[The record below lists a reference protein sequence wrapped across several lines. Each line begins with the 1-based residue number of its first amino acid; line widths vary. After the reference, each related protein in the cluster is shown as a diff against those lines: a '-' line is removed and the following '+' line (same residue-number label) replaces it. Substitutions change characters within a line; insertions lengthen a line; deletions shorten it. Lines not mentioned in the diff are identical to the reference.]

1 MAGSAIGAQQVPEG
15 SPIAA
20 TPAAG
25 DDLRALD
32 RFLATL
38 GHELRNPLAAICNA
52 AQLLNVSDLPEH
64 EQRLSRDVILRQSRL
79 LARLVDDLLDASRIT
94 HGRIELLRQP
104 VDLVAAI
111 HTAVE
116 GTRALMERSGHQLVM
131 SLDPEAVG
139 VEGDSVRIVQ
149 VLTNLLVNAATYT
162 PPGGRIELRA
172 ERENETVT
180 ICVSDNGVGIPA
192 ELLPQIFEPFTR
204 VERLH
209 HDTQAGFGIGLTLAR
224 ELVRLHGGT
233 IEARS
238 GGPGLGSEFTV
249 TLPILHRG
257 AAAPRAGATE
267 PRPELKSWAW
277 HPWHRRR
284 VLVVDDNA
292 DAASVLALL
301 IGNLGFKV
309 RTVTDGREVAN
320 AVAEFKPKTIFLD
333 LDLQGLDGYA
343 VAERLRHQSFGLHL
357 RLIALSGWAPD
368 RQRARTLAA
377 DFNHYLVKPVDAE
390 MLKRILLGPT
400 LV

>member
-1 MAGSAIGAQQVPEG
+1 MAGSAIGAQQIPE
-15 SPIAA
+15 PTA

-25 DDLRALD
+25 DELRMLD

-52 AQLLNVSDLPEH
+52 AQLLHVPDLPEH
-64 EQRLSRDVILRQSRL
+64 ENQLSRDIILRQSRL

-116 GTRALMERSGHQLVM
+116 GTRALMERSGHQLVL

-139 VEGDSVRIVQ
+139 IEGDGVRVVQ
-149 VLTNLLVNAATYT
+149 VFTNLLVNAATFT
-162 PPGGRIELRA
+162 PAGGRIELRA
-172 ERENETVT
+172 EREGD
-180 ICVSDNGVGIPA
+180 CVVVQVADNGVGIPA
-192 ELLPQIFEPFTR
+192 DMLENIFEPFSR

-209 HDTQAGFGIGLTLAR
+209 ENTLTGFGIGLTLAR

-233 IEARS
+233 LEARS
-238 GGPGLGSEFTV
+238 AGAGLGSEFIV
-249 TLPILHRG
+249 RLPIVYSGSATARPG
-257 AAAPRAGATE
+257 AAS

-309 RTVTDGREVAN
+309 RTVTDGREVAA

-333 LDLQGLDGYA
+333 LDLPGLDGYA
-343 VAERLRHQSFGLHL
+343 VAERLRRESFGLHL
-357 RLIALSGWAPD
+357 RLIALSGWSPD
-368 RQRARTLAA
+368 RARARTLAA
-377 DFNHYLVKPVDAE
+377 DFNHYLVKPVDSD
-390 MLKRILLGPT
+390 MLKRILIGPS

>member
-1 MAGSAIGAQQVPEG
+1 MAGSAIGAQQVPDTA
-15 SPIAA
+15 AA

-25 DDLRALD
+25 DDLRMLD

-52 AQLLNVSDLPEH
+52 AQLLDVADLAEH

-116 GTRALMERSGHQLVM
+116 GTRALLERSGHQFVL
-131 SLDPEAVG
+131 SLDPEVPG
-139 VEGDSVRIVQ
+139 IEGDGVRIVQ
-149 VLTNLLVNAATYT
+149 VLTNLLTNAATFT

-172 ERENETVT
+172 ERDGGHVT
-180 ICVSDNGVGIPA
+180 LHVSDNGAGIPA
-192 ELLPQIFEPFTR
+192 GMLPQIFEPFTR

-209 HDTQAGFGIGLTLAR
+209 ENTLSGFGIGLTLAR

-238 GGPGLGSEFTV
+238 AGPGLGSEFIV
-249 TLPILHRG
+249 TLPIVYQGPPTPRPG
-257 AAAPRAGATE
+257 AAEG
-267 PRPELKSWAW
+267 RPELQAWAW

-309 RTVTDGREVAN
+309 RTVTDGREVAG

-333 LDLQGLDGYA
+333 LDLPGLDGYA
-343 VAERLRHQSFGLHL
+343 VAERLRRQGFGLHL

-390 MLKRILLGPT
+390 MLKRILIGPA

>member
-1 MAGSAIGAQQVPEG
+1 MAGSAIGAQQVPD
-15 SPIAA
+15 AAVA
-20 TPAAG
+20 TPATG
-25 DDLRALD
+25 NDLRMLD

-116 GTRALMERSGHQLVM
+116 GTRALMERSGHQLVL

-139 VEGDSVRIVQ
+139 VEGDGVRIVQ
-149 VLTNLLVNAATYT
+149 VLTNLLTNAATFT
-162 PPGGRIELRA
+162 PAGGRIELRA
-172 ERENETVT
+172 ARRDTLVT
-180 ICVSDNGVGIPA
+180 IEVRDNGIGIPA

-209 HDTQAGFGIGLTLAR
+209 EKTLTGFGIGLTLAR

-238 GGPGLGSEFTV
+238 AGSGLGSEFIV
-249 TLPILHRG
+249 SLPVLYQG
-257 AAAPRAGATE
+257 AATADPGTAEA
-267 PRPELKSWAW
+267 RPALKSWAW

-309 RTVTDGREVAN
+309 RTVTDGREVAA
-320 AVAEFKPKTIFLD
+320 AVAEFKPKTVFLD
-333 LDLQGLDGYA
+333 LDLPGLDGYA
-343 VAERLRHQSFGLHL
+343 VAEHLRRQGFGMHL

-390 MLKRILLGPT
+390 MLKRILLGPA

>member
-1 MAGSAIGAQQVPEG
+1 MAGSAIGAQQIPDTAV
-15 SPIAA
+15 A
-20 TPAAG
+20 TPATG
-25 DDLRALD
+25 DDLRSLD

-52 AQLLNVSDLPEH
+52 AQLLNVADLPEH

-116 GTRALMERSGHQLVM
+116 GTRALMERSGHQFVL
-131 SLDPEAVG
+131 SLDPDAVG
-139 VEGDSVRIVQ
+139 IEGDGVRIVQ
-149 VLTNLLVNAATYT
+149 VLTNLLTNAATFT
-162 PPGGRIELRA
+162 PAGGRIELRA
-172 ERENETVT
+172 ERDGETVKVV
-180 ICVSDNGVGIPA
+180 VSDNGIGIPA
-192 ELLPQIFEPFTR
+192 ALLARIFEPFTR

-209 HDTQAGFGIGLTLAR
+209 ENTLTGFGIGLTLAR

-238 GGPGLGSEFTV
+238 DGPGRGSEFIV
-249 TLPILHRG
+249 SLPTAG
-257 AAAPRAGATE
+257 QGVPTPRPGPTE
-267 PRPELKSWAW
+267 PRAELKSWAW

-309 RTVTDGREVAN
+309 RTVTDGREVAA
-320 AVAEFKPKTIFLD
+320 AVAEFKPKTVFLD
-333 LDLQGLDGYA
+333 LDLPGVDGYA
-343 VAERLRHQSFGLHL
+343 VAEHLRHQGFGLHL

-368 RQRARTLAA
+368 RQRARMLAA

>member
-1 MAGSAIGAQQVPEG
+1 MAGSAIGARQVPDTLV
-15 SPIAA
+15 A
-20 TPAAG
+20 TPATG
-25 DDLRALD
+25 DDLRMLD

-64 EQRLSRDVILRQSRL
+64 EQQLSRDVILRQSRL

-131 SLDPEAVG
+131 SLDPDAAG
-139 VEGDSVRIVQ
+139 IEGDGVRIVQ
-149 VLTNLLVNAATYT
+149 VLTNLLTNAATFT

-172 ERENETVT
+172 GREGEFVTVA
-180 ICVSDNGVGIPA
+180 VRDNGIGIPA

-204 VERLH
+204 AERLH
-209 HDTQAGFGIGLTLAR
+209 EHTLSGFGIGLTLAR

-233 IEARS
+233 VEARS
-238 GGPGLGSEFTV
+238 AGPGLGSEFIIR
-249 TLPILHRG
+249 LPVAG
-257 AAAPRAGATE
+257 EAAAPPRPGPAEA
-267 PRPELKSWAW
+267 RPELKSWAW

-309 RTVTDGREVAN
+309 RTVTDGLEVAS
-320 AVAEFKPKTIFLD
+320 AVAEFKPKTVFLD
-333 LDLQGLDGYA
+333 LDLPGLDGYA
-343 VAERLRHQSFGLHL
+343 VAEHLRRQGFGMHL

-390 MLKRILLGPT
+390 MLKRILIGPAA
-400 LV
+400 V